1 MKIIT
6 FADAHIGISTYST
19 IDPKTNLNTRVLDSL
34 NGIDQIINYAEEN
47 NIKYILFAGD
57 MFKNALPSPTLVR
70 EINKRI
76 KASAEKGIKWIIQ
89 DGNHDVSPLETAK
102 SALDPLSTLKV
113 ENVEHTRFEK
123 TYMIDNNIRVLV
135 LPTYTTQE
143 EVENILSKYNDNIK
157 TIVMGH
163 FTSLNAKLNDWLIAS
178 NEEAIDIKI
187 FKKPNILAVVL
198 GHLHKHQILNTKPLS
213 YYCSSTIRTDFNEE
227 NDEKGFVVL
236 DIDDNTYK
244 VNYEFVPIKTQ
255 EFLTVK
261 LDLTGEQDPHQL
273 LVDHLSSIKS
283 KLKDKVIRIQLTLD
297 KENNVNDAEILQF
310 LREAEVT
317 YIANINKTFDR
328 EQLIRNKEINE
339 EITEEDALQKYFKD
353 YEDKDEIIKLGLKIM
368 SDLKEKGLI

>member
-178 NEEAIDIKI
+178 NEDAIDIKI
-187 FKKPNILAVVL
+187 FQKPNILAVVL
-198 GHLHKHQILNTKPLS
+198 GHLHKHQILNTNPLS

-227 NDEKGFVVL
+227 HDKKGFVVL
-236 DIDDNTYK
+236 DIDN
-244 VNYEFVPIKTQ
+244 NYNVSYIFKEIKTQ
-255 EFLTVK
+255 EFLSVEM
-261 LDLTGEQDPHQL
+261 DLVGEDDAQANVMAYLNH
-273 LVDHLSSIKS
+273 IK
-283 KLKDKVIRIQLTLD
+283 KDLIDKVVRVQLTLD
-297 KENNVNDAEILQF
+297 KENNIDDNEILEF
-310 LREAEVT
+310 LKNNNVS
-317 YIANINKTFDR
+317 YIANISKIFDR
-328 EQLIRNKEINE
+328 EQLIRNKDINE
-339 EITEEDALQKYFKD
+339 QITEEEALREYFKD
-353 YEDKDEIIKLGLKIM
+353 NSDKDEIIKLGISIINEM
-368 SDLKEKGLI
+368 KEKNLI

>member
-178 NEEAIDIKI
+178 NEDAIDIKI
-187 FKKPNILAVVL
+187 FQKPNILAVVL
-198 GHLHKHQILNTKPLS
+198 GHLHKHQILNTNPLS

-227 NDEKGFVVL
+227 HDKKGFVVL
-236 DIDDNTYK
+236 DIDN
-244 VNYEFVPIKTQ
+244 NYNVSYIFKEIKTQ
-255 EFLTVK
+255 EFLSVK
-261 LDLTGEQDPHQL
+261 MDLVGEDDAQANVMAYLNH
-273 LVDHLSSIKS
+273 IKND
-283 KLKDKVIRIQLTLD
+283 LIDKVVRVQLTLD
-297 KENNVNDAEILQF
+297 KENNIDDNEILEF
-310 LREAEVT
+310 LKNNNVS
-317 YIANINKTFDR
+317 YIANISKIFDR
-328 EQLIRNKEINE
+328 EQLIRNKDINE
-339 EITEEDALQKYFKD
+339 QITEEEALREYFKD
-353 YEDKDEIIKLGLKIM
+353 NSDKDEIIKLGISIINEM
-368 SDLKEKGLI
+368 KEKNLI

>member
-178 NEEAIDIKI
+178 NEDAIDIKI
-187 FKKPNILAVVL
+187 FQKPNILAVVL
-198 GHLHKHQILNTKPLS
+198 GHLHKHQILNTNPLS

-227 NDEKGFVVL
+227 HDRKGFVVL
-236 DIDDNTYK
+236 DIDN
-244 VNYEFVPIKTQ
+244 NYNVSYIFKEIKTQ
-255 EFLTVK
+255 EFLSVK
-261 LDLTGEQDPHQL
+261 MDLVGEDDAQANVMAYLNH
-273 LVDHLSSIKS
+273 IKND
-283 KLKDKVIRIQLTLD
+283 LIDKVVRVQLTLD
-297 KENNVNDAEILQF
+297 KENNIDDNEILEF
-310 LREAEVT
+310 LKNNNVS
-317 YIANINKTFDR
+317 YIANISKIFDR
-328 EQLIRNKEINE
+328 EQLIRNKDINE
-339 EITEEDALQKYFKD
+339 QITEEEALREYFKD
-353 YEDKDEIIKLGLKIM
+353 NSDKDEIIKLGISIINEM
-368 SDLKEKGLI
+368 KEKNLI

>member
-178 NEEAIDIKI
+178 NEDAIDIKI
-187 FKKPNILAVVL
+187 FQKPNILAVVL
-198 GHLHKHQILNTKPLS
+198 GHLHKHQILNTNPLS

-227 NDEKGFVVL
+227 HDKKGFVVL
-236 DIDDNTYK
+236 DIDN
-244 VNYEFVPIKTQ
+244 NYNVSYIFKEIKTQ
-255 EFLTVK
+255 EFLSVK
-261 LDLTGEQDPHQL
+261 MDLVGEDDAQANVMAYLNH
-273 LVDHLSSIKS
+273 IK
-283 KLKDKVIRIQLTLD
+283 KDLIDKVVRVQLTLD
-297 KENNVNDAEILQF
+297 KENNIEDNEILEF
-310 LREAEVT
+310 LKSSNVS
-317 YIANINKTFDR
+317 YIANISKIFDR
-328 EQLIRNKEINE
+328 EQLIRNKDINE
-339 EITEEDALQKYFKD
+339 QITEENALKEYFKD
-353 YEDKDEIIKLGLKIM
+353 NPDKDEIIKLGLSIINDM
-368 SDLKEKGLI
+368 KEKGLL

>member
-178 NEEAIDIKI
+178 NEDAIDIKI
-187 FKKPNILAVVL
+187 FQKPNILAVVL
-198 GHLHKHQILNTKPLS
+198 GHLHKHQILNTNPLS

-227 NDEKGFVVL
+227 HDKKGFVVL
-236 DIDDNTYK
+236 DIDN
-244 VNYEFVPIKTQ
+244 NYNVSYIFKEIKTQ
-255 EFLTVK
+255 EFLSVK
-261 LDLTGEQDPHQL
+261 MDLVGEEDAQANVMSYLNH
-273 LVDHLSSIKS
+273 IKND
-283 KLKDKVIRIQLTLD
+283 LNNKVVRVQLTLD
-297 KENNVNDAEILQF
+297 KENNINDNEILEF
-310 LREAEVT
+310 LKNNNVS
-317 YIANINKTFDR
+317 YIANISKIFDR
-328 EQLIRNKEINE
+328 EQLIRNKDINE
-339 EITEEDALQKYFKD
+339 QITEEEALREYFKD
-353 YEDKDEIIKLGLKIM
+353 NSDKDEIIKLGISIINEM
-368 SDLKEKGLI
+368 KEKNLI

>member
-143 EVENILSKYNDNIK
+143 EVENILSKHNDNIK

-178 NEEAIDIKI
+178 NEDAIDIKI
-187 FKKPNILAVVL
+187 FQKPNILAVVL
-198 GHLHKHQILNTKPLS
+198 GHLHKHQILNTNPLS

-227 NDEKGFVVL
+227 HDKKGFVVL
-236 DIDDNTYK
+236 DIDN
-244 VNYEFVPIKTQ
+244 NYNVSYIFKEIKTQ
-255 EFLTVK
+255 EFLSVK
-261 LDLTGEQDPHQL
+261 MDLVGEEDAQANVMAYLNH
-273 LVDHLSSIKS
+273 IKND
-283 KLKDKVIRIQLTLD
+283 LNDKVVRVQLTLD
-297 KENNVNDAEILQF
+297 KENNINDNEILEF
-310 LREAEVT
+310 LKNNNVS
-317 YIANINKTFDR
+317 YIANISKIFDR
-328 EQLIRNKEINE
+328 EQLIRNKDINE
-339 EITEEDALQKYFKD
+339 QITEEEALREYFKD
-353 YEDKDEIIKLGLKIM
+353 NSDKDEIIKLGISIINEM
-368 SDLKEKGLI
+368 KEKNLI

>member
-178 NEEAIDIKI
+178 NEDAIDIKI
-187 FKKPNILAVVL
+187 FQKPNILAVAL
-198 GHLHKHQILNTKPLS
+198 GHLHKHQILNTNPLS

-227 NDEKGFVVL
+227 HDKKGFVVL
-236 DIDDNTYK
+236 DIDN
-244 VNYEFVPIKTQ
+244 NYNVSYIFKEIKTQ
-255 EFLTVK
+255 EFLSVK
-261 LDLTGEQDPHQL
+261 MDLVGEDDAQANVMAYLNH
-273 LVDHLSSIKS
+273 IKND
-283 KLKDKVIRIQLTLD
+283 LINKVVRVQLTLD
-297 KENNVNDAEILQF
+297 KENNIDDNEILEF
-310 LREAEVT
+310 LKNNNVS
-317 YIANINKTFDR
+317 YIANISKIFDR
-328 EQLIRNKEINE
+328 EQLIRNKDINE
-339 EITEEDALQKYFKD
+339 QITEEEALREYFKD
-353 YEDKDEIIKLGLKIM
+353 NSDKDEIIKLGLSIINEM
-368 SDLKEKGLI
+368 KEKNLI

>member
-1 MKIIT
+1 MKILT
-6 FADAHIGISTYST
+6 FADSHIGISTYST
-19 IDPKTNLNTRVLDSL
+19 MDAKTNLNTRVLDAL
-34 NGIDQIINYAEEN
+34 NGLDQIINYALTN
-47 NIKYILFAGD
+47 NIKQILFAGD
-57 MFKNALPSPTLVR
+57 MFKNSLPSPTLVR
-70 EINKRI
+70 EVNKRI
-76 KASAEKGIKWIIQ
+76 KYAAENGIKWIIQ

-102 SALDPLSTLKV
+102 SAMDPFNTLKV

-123 TYMIDNNIRVLV
+123 AYMIDNNIRVLV
-135 LPTYTTQE
+135 LPTYVTQE
-143 EVENILSKYNDNIK
+143 EVEEILSRHNDKVK

-227 NDEKGFVVL
+227 NDKKGFVVL

-273 LVDHLSSIKS
+273 LMNHLNSIKS
-283 KLKDKVIRIQLTLD
+283 KLKDKVVRIQLTLD

-310 LREAEVT
+310 LREVGVT

-328 EQLIRNKEINE
+328 EQLIRNKDINE

-368 SDLKEKGLI
+368 NDVKEKGLI

>member
-143 EVENILSKYNDNIK
+143 EVENILSKYNDNTK

-178 NEEAIDIKI
+178 NEDAIDIKI
-187 FKKPNILAVVL
+187 FQKPNILAVVL
-198 GHLHKHQILNTKPLS
+198 GHLHKHQILNTNPLS

-227 NDEKGFVVL
+227 HDKKGFVVL
-236 DIDDNTYK
+236 DIDN
-244 VNYEFVPIKTQ
+244 NYNVSYIFKEIKTQ
-255 EFLTVK
+255 EFLSVK
-261 LDLTGEQDPHQL
+261 MDLVGEDDAQANVMAYLNH
-273 LVDHLSSIKS
+273 IK
-283 KLKDKVIRIQLTLD
+283 KDLIDKVVRVQLTLD
-297 KENNVNDAEILQF
+297 KENNIDDNEILEF
-310 LREAEVT
+310 LKNNNVS
-317 YIANINKTFDR
+317 YIANISKIFDR
-328 EQLIRNKEINE
+328 EQLIRNKDINE
-339 EITEEDALQKYFKD
+339 QITEEEALKEYFKD
-353 YEDKDEIIKLGLKIM
+353 NSDKDEIIKLGISIINEM
-368 SDLKEKGLI
+368 KEKNLI

>member
-178 NEEAIDIKI
+178 NEDAIDIKI
-187 FKKPNILAVVL
+187 FQKPNILAVVL
-198 GHLHKHQILNTKPLS
+198 GHLHKHQILNTNPLS

-227 NDEKGFVVL
+227 HDKKGFVVL
-236 DIDDNTYK
+236 DIDN
-244 VNYEFVPIKTQ
+244 NYNVSYIFKEIKTQ
-255 EFLTVK
+255 EFLSVK
-261 LDLTGEQDPHQL
+261 MDLVGEEDAQANVMSYLNH
-273 LVDHLSSIKS
+273 IK
-283 KLKDKVIRIQLTLD
+283 KDLIDKVVRVQLTLD
-297 KENNVNDAEILQF
+297 KENNIDDNEILEF
-310 LREAEVT
+310 LKNNNVS
-317 YIANINKTFDR
+317 YIANISKIFDR
-328 EQLIRNKEINE
+328 EQLIRNKDINE
-339 EITEEDALQKYFKD
+339 QITEEEALREYFKD
-353 YEDKDEIIKLGLKIM
+353 NSDKDEIIKLGISIINEM
-368 SDLKEKGLI
+368 KEKNLI

>member
-178 NEEAIDIKI
+178 NEDAIDIKI
-187 FKKPNILAVVL
+187 FQKPNILAVVL
-198 GHLHKHQILNTKPLS
+198 GHLHKHQILNTNPLS

-227 NDEKGFVVL
+227 HDKKGFVVL
-236 DIDDNTYK
+236 DIDN
-244 VNYEFVPIKTQ
+244 NYNVSYIFKEIKTQ
-255 EFLTVK
+255 EFLSVK
-261 LDLTGEQDPHQL
+261 MDLVGEDDAQANVMAYLNH
-273 LVDHLSSIKS
+273 IKND
-283 KLKDKVIRIQLTLD
+283 LNDKVVRVQLTLD
-297 KENNVNDAEILQF
+297 KENNIDDNEILEF
-310 LREAEVT
+310 LKNNNVS
-317 YIANINKTFDR
+317 YIANISKIFDR
-328 EQLIRNKEINE
+328 EQLIRNKDINE
-339 EITEEDALQKYFKD
+339 QITEEEALREYFKD
-353 YEDKDEIIKLGLKIM
+353 NSDKDEIIKLGISIINEM
-368 SDLKEKGLI
+368 KEKSLI

>member
-34 NGIDQIINYAEEN
+34 NGIDQIINYAEAN

-178 NEEAIDIKI
+178 NEDAIDIKI
-187 FKKPNILAVVL
+187 FQKPNILAVVL
-198 GHLHKHQILNTKPLS
+198 GHLHKHQILNTNPLS

-227 NDEKGFVVL
+227 HDKKGFVVL
-236 DIDDNTYK
+236 DIDN
-244 VNYEFVPIKTQ
+244 NYNVSYIFKEIKTQ
-255 EFLTVK
+255 EFLSVK
-261 LDLTGEQDPHQL
+261 MDLVGEEDAQANVMAYLNH
-273 LVDHLSSIKS
+273 IK
-283 KLKDKVIRIQLTLD
+283 KDLIDKVVRVQLTLD
-297 KENNVNDAEILQF
+297 KENNIDDNEILEF
-310 LREAEVT
+310 LKNNNVS
-317 YIANINKTFDR
+317 YIANISKIFDR
-328 EQLIRNKEINE
+328 EQLIRNKDINE
-339 EITEEDALQKYFKD
+339 QITEEEALREYFKD
-353 YEDKDEIIKLGLKIM
+353 NSDKDEIIKLGISIINEM
-368 SDLKEKGLI
+368 KEKNLI

>member
-178 NEEAIDIKI
+178 NEDAIDIKI
-187 FKKPNILAVVL
+187 FQKPNILAVVL
-198 GHLHKHQILNTKPLS
+198 GHLHKHQILNTNPLS

-227 NDEKGFVVL
+227 HDKKGFVVL
-236 DIDDNTYK
+236 DIDN
-244 VNYEFVPIKTQ
+244 NYNVSYIFKEIKTQ
-255 EFLTVK
+255 EFLSVK
-261 LDLTGEQDPHQL
+261 MDLVGEDDAQANVMAYLNH
-273 LVDHLSSIKS
+273 IKND
-283 KLKDKVIRIQLTLD
+283 LNDKVVRVQLTLD
-297 KENNVNDAEILQF
+297 KENNIDDNEILEF
-310 LREAEVT
+310 LKNNNVS
-317 YIANINKTFDR
+317 YIANISKIFDR
-328 EQLIRNKEINE
+328 EQLIRNKDINE
-339 EITEEDALQKYFKD
+339 QITEEEALKEYFKD
-353 YEDKDEIIKLGLKIM
+353 NSDKDEIIKLGLFIINEM
-368 SDLKEKGLI
+368 KEKNLI